1 MSSIYLVRKSPRLQE
16 LKRKE
21 MKKSLSNYTKQ
32 RPTVFDNLPLAII
45 KHAISPY
52 LDYNSRIS
60 LNMCLPP
67 WDRISTR
74 IPRHKIQEHNVAVCS
89 AKVAS
94 ILNSLNDS
102 STYTDSDAFGE
113 EVLRDMRLQ
122 RVNEM
127 MSLFMQ
133 DDYFTI
139 YRGSVRFRNMFHLKL
154 EEFLHTTNDGQYS
167 DETFELL
174 TSTCLSLSEKINSNK
189 KPLTT
194 FIKSGVYTPQ

>member
-1 MSSIYLVRKSPRLQE
+1 MSPIYLVRKSPRLQE

-21 MKKSLSNYTKQ
+21 MKKSLNDYTKQ

-45 KHAISPY
+45 KHSIFPY
-52 LDYNSRIS
+52 LDYTSRIS
-60 LNMCLPP
+60 LNLCLPP
-67 WDRISTR
+67 WDRVSTR
-74 IPRHKIQEHNVAVCS
+74 IPPNKIQEHHLAVCS

-94 ILNSLNDS
+94 ILNSLNYS
-102 STYTDSDAFGE
+102 SIYTESDILGE

-122 RVNEM
+122 RINEM
-127 MSLFMQ
+127 MSLFIQ

-154 EEFLHTTNDGQYS
+154 EEFLNTTNDGQYS

-189 KPLTT
+189 KPMTT
-194 FIKSGVYTPQ
+194 FIKSGVYTIQ

>member
-16 LKRKE
+16 LKRRE

-45 KHAISPY
+45 KHSIFPY
-52 LDYNSRIS
+52 LDYNSRNS
-60 LNMCLPP
+60 LNLCLPP

-74 IPRHKIQEHNVAVCS
+74 IPRHKIQEHHVAVCT

-94 ILNSLNDS
+94 ILNSLNYS
-102 STYTDSDAFGE
+102 STYTESDIFGE
-113 EVLRDMRLQ
+113 EVVREARLTRLIQ
-122 RVNEM
+122 M
-127 MSLFMQ
+127 LSLFMQ

-139 YRGSVRFRNMFHLKL
+139 YRGSLRFRNMFHLKL
-154 EEFLHTTNDGQYS
+154 EEFLNMTNDGNYS
-167 DETFELL
+167 GETFELL

-189 KPLTT
+189 KPMTT
-194 FIKSGVYTPQ
+194 FIKSGAYISQ